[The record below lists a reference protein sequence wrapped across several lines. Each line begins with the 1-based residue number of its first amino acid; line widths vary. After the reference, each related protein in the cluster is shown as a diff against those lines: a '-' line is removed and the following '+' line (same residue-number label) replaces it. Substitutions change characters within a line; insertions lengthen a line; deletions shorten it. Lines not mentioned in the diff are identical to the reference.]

1 MRQIIDAHAVLSDPE
16 KRRAY
21 NREWDAQH
29 PPRPPV
35 ANQPPSPRPT
45 PPQAKPAPT
54 AHPFASGPPSQPAA
68 GKERA
73 KQWSSDL
80 GRAVT
85 FLVVAIIS
93 AAGGVVLFFAG
104 GKHPFGRRDDS
115 GLIVLCCLA
124 AGVYFG
130 YRAWSSFQAERSLP
144 GLTEENT
151 AQAMSW
157 AKKTAC
163 PPVGQGCF
171 EVPQSM
177 MEARQ
182 TCTWSGHCRIGAIVL
197 KNDRSAEPWEVWIDG
212 RTGLGRLRQRSR
224 RSISAAL
231 QGKVEKA
238 GIVRYQLSVRHRRRG
253 CRRRTRRGRLRST
266 HPPNRVN

>member
-1 MRQIIDAHAVLSDPE
+1 MR
-16 KRRAY
+16 
-21 NREWDAQH
+21 
-29 PPRPPV
+29 
-35 ANQPPSPRPT
+35 
-45 PPQAKPAPT
+45 
-54 AHPFASGPPSQPAA
+54 PAA

-80 GRAVT
+80 GGAVP
-85 FLVVAIIS
+85 FLVVALIS
-93 AAGGVVLFFAG
+93 AAGGVVLLFVG

-115 GLIVLCCLA
+115 GFIVLCCLA

-157 AKKTAC
+157 AKETAC
-163 PPVGQGCF
+163 PPVGRGMS
-171 EVPQSM
+171 PGSRAS

-224 RSISAAL
+224 R
-231 QGKVEKA
+231 
-238 GIVRYQLSVRHRRRG
+238 
-253 CRRRTRRGRLRST
+253 TR
-266 HPPNRVN
+266 